1 MSGEHQRF
9 AKNVAA
15 LLGGEL
21 EAARPIGEA
30 ILYLKLKDGRELVAK
45 GVARQSLASWRPGQA
60 WAELVALDALNEVDA
75 PVPKLVAADLHH
87 GWLVEEFVAGD
98 TLAKLL
104 AHPPPGAFRSLTR
117 GLFRLEEAFAA
128 QWDILERW
136 AAPPGESDRRLAELV
151 TPLLDAKARQA
162 WTELAAEATSASVF
176 RPGPLD
182 VRSAN
187 VVLARDV
194 TFLDMASYGYDVT
207 EKRLAAYAQIAG
219 GAPASLLD
227 QESYRFYQGFYS
239 EEAALRLA
247 FYDFLFWGIGLL
259 RLVAAAKA
267 PTSRAAKAV
276 REQWGKPGRLL
287 PRYLAM
293 WERERIAEPRIERL
307 RQGLVSLKEAHARW
321 GITSTG
327 E

>member
-1 MSGEHQRF
+1 MSGENQRF
-9 AKNVAA
+9 AENVAA

-21 EAARPIGEA
+21 ETARSIGEA
-30 ILYLKLKDGRELVAK
+30 VLYLKLKDGRELVAK
-45 GVARQSLASWRPGQA
+45 GVARQSLASWRPGRA
-60 WAELVALDALNEVDA
+60 WAELVALDALNQVDA

-87 GWLVEEFVAGD
+87 GWLVEEFVAGE
-98 TLAKLL
+98 TLARLL
-104 AHPPPGAFRSLTR
+104 AHPPRGAFGSLTR

-136 AAPPGESDRRLAELV
+136 AAPPGESDRKLAELV
-151 TPLLDAKARQA
+151 TPLLDDKARQP
-162 WTELAAEATSASVF
+162 WMELAAEATSASAF

-187 VVLARDV
+187 VVLAGDV

-207 EKRLAAYAQIAG
+207 EKRVAAYAQVAG

-227 QESYRFYQGFYS
+227 REGYRFYQDLRGD
-239 EEAALRLA
+239 EAALRLA
-247 FYDFLFWGIGLL
+247 FYDLLFWGIGLL

-267 PTSRAAKAV
+267 PKSRAAMAV
-276 REQWGKPGRLL
+276 REQWGEPGRLL

-293 WERERIAEPRIERL
+293 WERERLAEPRIERL

-321 GITSTG
+321 GITSPG